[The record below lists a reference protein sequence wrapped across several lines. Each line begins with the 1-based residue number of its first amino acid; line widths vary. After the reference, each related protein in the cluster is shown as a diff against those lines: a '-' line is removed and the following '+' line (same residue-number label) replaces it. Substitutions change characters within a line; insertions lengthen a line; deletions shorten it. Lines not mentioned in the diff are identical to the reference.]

1 MTYLALFTRPLAPT
15 NAPRL
20 ERGLAPTGLLLDPD
34 EDEGG
39 GPPSPVPHPDTSA
52 AKALAMSQRKR
63 PRPVP
68 VQRRAIDS
76 SRMLAYLPREGHV
89 EQPGC
94 LLPHIPGG
102 VYAGGRSWP

>member
-1 MTYLALFTRPLAPT
+1 MTYFALFTRPLVPT

-20 ERGLAPTGLLLDPD
+20 ERALDPTGLLLGPA

-39 GPPSPVPHPDTSA
+39 GAPSPVPQPDTSA

-63 PRPVP
+63 TRPLP
-68 VQRRAIDS
+68 ERLGAIDS
-76 SRMLAYLPREGHV
+76 SRMLAYLPREGHG

-94 LLPHIPGG
+94 LLLNIPGS
-102 VYAGGRSWP
+102 VYPRGRSWP